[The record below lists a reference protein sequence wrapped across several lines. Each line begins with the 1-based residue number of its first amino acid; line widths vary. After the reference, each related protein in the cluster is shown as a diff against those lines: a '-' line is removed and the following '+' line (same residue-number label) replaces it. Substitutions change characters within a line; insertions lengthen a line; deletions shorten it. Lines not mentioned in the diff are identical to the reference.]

1 MENLRISTIQN
12 SMIRTAAQ
20 ILPGTGCYSG
30 KVSECPGR
38 RACIF
43 FPSDRYSAGR
53 IFRAAYENRLLSGCM
68 TRNNQRGIHF
78 SRPCI
83 FPFCNVI
90 SQKPR
95 RISPVRPKRRSV
107 QNLSR
112 SCPLIA
118 VFCAFRQTELLHTG
132 TEYAVFIHKKFP
144 YTHRIHHPS
153 QKIPSSLFAPFRPKQ
168 SLLNLGSSIT
178 MNMVGQV

>member
-12 SMIRTAAQ
+12 SMIRSAAQ

-83 FPFCNVI
+83 FSVLQRHKPEAASDFTRPSEKTLRTKPQPFM
-90 SQKPR
+90 PPHR
-95 RISPVRPKRRSV
+95 RFLRVPA
-107 QNLSR
+107 N
-112 SCPLIA
+112 
-118 VFCAFRQTELLHTG
+118 G
-132 TEYAVFIHKKFP
+132 T
-144 YTHRIHHPS
+144 
-153 QKIPSSLFAPFRPKQ
+153 PSSLNVIHCIY
-168 SLLNLGSSIT
+168 S
-178 MNMVGQV
+178 